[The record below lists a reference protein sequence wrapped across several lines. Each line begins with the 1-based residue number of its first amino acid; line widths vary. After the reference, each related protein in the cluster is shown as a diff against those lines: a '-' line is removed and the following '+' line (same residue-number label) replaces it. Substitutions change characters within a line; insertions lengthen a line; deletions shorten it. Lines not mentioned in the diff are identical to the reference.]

1 MNLIN
6 IILMS
11 VPTQTQQPA
20 SGAGSLLTL
29 FLPFI
34 IIMVLFYILLV
45 IPQKRQEKKHQ
56 EMVNS
61 LQKGDKV
68 ITSGGIHGIVVSTKE
83 NTVIVKVDDSTSIE
97 FSKSAIIYVEKSEK
111 NNS

>member
-1 MNLIN
+1 MHLFN
-6 IILMS
+6 IFLMS
-11 VPTQTQQPA
+11 APA
-20 SGAGSLLTL
+20 QSTTTGSGSLLSL

-34 IIMVLFYILLV
+34 VIMVLFYILLV

-61 LQKGDKV
+61 LEKGDKV
-68 ITSGGIHGIVVSTKE
+68 VTSGGIHGTVVSTKE

-97 FSKSAIIYVEKSEK
+97 FSKSAIVYVEKK
-111 NNS
+111 NNDNK